1 VRSFVP
7 SCGGYSDRVA
17 REPRLSPALI
27 VAAALALA
35 APAAAAP
42 TPGSSGL
49 GDPFFPN
56 AGNGGYDVSNYALD
70 LDYRPNGNRLRATAT
85 ITATATQDLSSF
97 SLDYRGPRIT
107 RLAVNGVP
115 ATGARQ
121 GQKLVVTPAT
131 SLVAGAQFEVA
142 VAYRG
147 RPHDITDAD
156 RSPDGWIRTDDGVF
170 VAAEP
175 QGAPTW
181 FPCNDY
187 LTDKATFEIKIAVP
201 RGLEAISNGTLVKR
215 GHHAGSSIW
224 SWVEGEPMATYLA
237 TATIGNFRIHRGRA
251 AGVPSLVAVDPRVA
265 DDSRDALR
273 KLPRIVKLFTRLYGP
288 YPFMQVGAV
297 VDSAPQ
303 VGYALETQT
312 RPIFDQAPDD
322 VLLAHEISHQWFG
335 DSVSLETWPQMWLNE
350 GFATWSEWRW
360 TQAAGG
366 ISTARQFAELARLPA
381 RRTDVWSP
389 PPAAIPEPK
398 KLFADSVYVRGGM
411 ALEALRQRIGN
422 AAFYATLRDWAAAHR
437 HANASIDEF
446 IALAEARSGQQ
457 LDDLFQTWLYQ
468 PGKPAG
474 ITARGS

>member
-1 VRSFVP
+1 
-7 SCGGYSDRVA
+7 VA
-17 REPRLSPALI
+17 GKHGRSPALI

-56 AGNGGYDVSNYALD
+56 AGNGGYVVSHYALD
-70 LDYRPNGNRLRATAT
+70 LDYRPRGNRLRATAT

-107 RLAVNGVP
+107 KVRVNGV
-115 ATGARQ
+115 ATSYARQ
-121 GQKLVVTPAT
+121 GQKLVITPAAPLLA
-131 SLVAGAQFEVA
+131 SGEFAVE

-147 RPHDITDAD
+147 RPHHVTDAD
-156 RSPDGWIRTDDGVF
+156 KSPDGWIRTDDGVF

-181 FPCNDY
+181 FPCNDTP
-187 LTDKATFEIKIAVP
+187 TDKATFTTRVAVP
-201 RGLEAISNGTLVKR
+201 RGLEAISNGVLIKR
-215 GHHAGSSIW
+215 GHHGGRSVW
-224 SWVEGEPMATYLA
+224 SWVEDEPMATYLA
-237 TATIGNFRIHRGRA
+237 TATIGNFRIDRGRA
-251 AGVPSLVAVDPRVA
+251 AGIPSLVAVDPRVA
-265 DDSRDALR
+265 GKSRAALR
-273 KLPRIVKLFTRLYGP
+273 KLPRIVRLFSRLYGP
-288 YPFMQVGAV
+288 YPFSQVGAV

-312 RPIFDQAPDD
+312 RPIFDQAPNG
-322 VLLAHEISHQWFG
+322 VLLAHEIAHQWFG

-350 GFATWSEWRW
+350 GFAQWSEWRW
-360 TQAAGG
+360 TQASGG
-366 ISTARQFAELARLPA
+366 MSTARQFAQLMQLPA

-389 PPAAIPEPK
+389 PPAVIPGPK
-398 KLFADSVYVRGGM
+398 KLFADSVYVRGAM

-437 HANASIDEF
+437 HANGNINEF
-446 IALAEARSGQQ
+446 IALAEARSGEQ
-457 LDDLFQTWLYQ
+457 LDDLFQTWLYA
-468 PGKPAG
+468 PGKPRMRA
-474 ITARGS
+474 TEARPGG